1 MFGIWFFPLVLANYL
16 RIVDDVVS
24 IWITLAS
31 PVHCQRKCG
40 NKGEDVDLTWRAGRV
55 KWMILSYCKHFSESN
70 PIIII
75 LICLPQSHARMAQIC
90 RIDVRAVGGY
100 VLFGHIPCNLQESC
114 PPQKAGCLSNTP
126 VFAKCLVDWLCQLF
140 WPIQMFI
147 LWVIASATA
156 AAFAAHHHSSI
167 CRSCG
172 QRGFSIAAICW
183 ISAHWIVA
191 VPVDSIVVHL
201 KHLSI
206 ERLPIGLTMGR
217 LWPDWMQYQS
227 NPAYTHLTRFM
238 AMMFCVQAVVC
249 F

>member
-1 MFGIWFFPLVLANYL
+1 
-16 RIVDDVVS
+16 
-24 IWITLAS
+24 
-31 PVHCQRKCG
+31 
-40 NKGEDVDLTWRAGRV
+40 
-55 KWMILSYCKHFSESN
+55 
-70 PIIII
+70 
-75 LICLPQSHARMAQIC
+75 MAQIC

-126 VFAKCLVDWLCQLF
+126 VFAKCLVDWLHQCF
-140 WPIQMFI
+140 WPIQSII
-147 LWVIASATA
+147 LWVIPSATA

-183 ISAHWIVA
+183 ISTHWIVA

-238 AMMFCVQAVVC
+238 AMMFRVQVVVWIEVVSNILNMFDQNIILTSRQHDLEVKASKTNEDNEAFLFVMTHWHSVYC
-249 F
+249 CCSITSFCCLSQFSHPISP